1 MRKLRLY
8 TVLKP
13 AEKWSQDIYTN
24 PGPSCV
30 CKALVLNYSACIQHI
45 PSYAYPSLW
54 NDFFD
59 LTLKVLLYE
68 SCFNL

>member
-1 MRKLRLY
+1 MYFLEMRKLRLY

-30 CKALVLNYSACIQHI
+30 LQGSR
-45 PSYAYPSLW
+45 S
-54 NDFFD
+54 
-59 LTLKVLLYE
+59 
-68 SCFNL
+68 